1 MHVYVSGIRKALGA
15 GDGEAALR
23 ASSSGYVLDVHPEL
37 VDARRAERL
46 LEEAKHLLAG
56 DPARA
61 RELFAVA
68 VALWRGP
75 PLAELE
81 ASELARREANRLEEL
96 RALAVE
102 GL

>member
-15 GDGEAALR
+15 GDGEAAVR
-23 ASSSGYVLDVHPEL
+23 TSSSGYVLDVDPEL

-56 DPARA
+56 ARA